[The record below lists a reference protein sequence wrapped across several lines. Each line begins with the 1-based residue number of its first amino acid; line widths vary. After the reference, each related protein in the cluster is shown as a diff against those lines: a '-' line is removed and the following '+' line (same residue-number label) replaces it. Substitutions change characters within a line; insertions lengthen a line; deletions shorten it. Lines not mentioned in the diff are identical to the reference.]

1 MIRVA
6 VVDDEK
12 VCTDTLTE
20 YLKRYEKQTGE
31 KIAVSA
37 FNQSID
43 FVSDYRPEYDVIF
56 LDIEMPLLNGLQSAK
71 KIRAMDDVVCIVF
84 VTNMAQYAIKGYEV
98 QAFDFVV
105 KPIKY
110 DAFRLKMKKIVDLVK
125 EKETEEVVI
134 NSAGTIMRIK
144 LKDVLYVEV
153 MGHSLVYHIA
163 DGKEYT
169 CPGQLSSTEEQLKK
183 HNFSRCNNC
192 YLVNLRRV
200 TSITATDVVVGDVPV
215 QISRRRK
222 KDFMTDLTDFLGGG
236 FTRGIS

>member
-153 MGHSLVYHIA
+153 MGHSLVYHMA

-222 KDFMTDLTDFLGGG
+222 KIL
-236 FTRGIS
+236 

>member
-125 EKETEEVVI
+125 EKETEE
-134 NSAGTIMRIK
+134 SDGTLPAKTCTISKIK
-144 LKDVLYVEV
+144 LKVRDLKYLTN
-153 MGHSLVYHIA
+153 G
-163 DGKEYT
+163 GK
-169 CPGQLSSTEEQLKK
+169 
-183 HNFSRCNNC
+183 
-192 YLVNLRRV
+192 
-200 TSITATDVVVGDVPV
+200 
-215 QISRRRK
+215 
-222 KDFMTDLTDFLGGG
+222 
-236 FTRGIS
+236 

>member
-71 KIRAMDDVVCIVF
+71 K
-84 VTNMAQYAIKGYEV
+84 YARWTTLCV
-98 QAFDFVV
+98 
-105 KPIKY
+105 
-110 DAFRLKMKKIVDLVK
+110 
-125 EKETEEVVI
+125 
-134 NSAGTIMRIK
+134 
-144 LKDVLYVEV
+144 
-153 MGHSLVYHIA
+153 
-163 DGKEYT
+163 
-169 CPGQLSSTEEQLKK
+169 
-183 HNFSRCNNC
+183 
-192 YLVNLRRV
+192 
-200 TSITATDVVVGDVPV
+200 
-215 QISRRRK
+215 
-222 KDFMTDLTDFLGGG
+222 
-236 FTRGIS
+236 